1 MPTYY
6 VTLDYHGAPAYGTF
20 VVAPDKETAERDAK
34 LEAWLNGWDEEV
46 KKVTVRDER

>member
-20 VVAPDKETAERDAK
+20 VVAADEKTAERLAVEEAK
-34 LEAWLNGWDEEV
+34 RSGWDEEV